1 MKTRKRALKTDVRR
15 RSPTWDRMKF
25 IVLILFLLGILVSAK
40 VGAPFTTLE
49 QALYDSWNETFGRV
63 LMIALPLEI
72 LRQIHYYI
80 SEKAGAYNRF
90 WAKGVFGGME
100 RQAHRR
106 FKPWTRFRL
115 GRYVRIIVFLLI
127 LGAVVDY
134 FVADTNGP
142 IETLIQLPNILA
154 RNLQQFIF
162 FLFYP
167 ILLISQFVALF
178 WFLSRGGVDTVMPE
192 EIETRYSDVWGQDHV
207 LDLVR
212 ENVGFLE
219 KPDEIEAKGGYI
231 PGGILLWGPPGTG
244 KTLIAEATAGEVGLP
259 FVFVEPGAFINMFF
273 GVGILKVKGLFRK
286 LRKMALR
293 HGGVVVFFDEADA
306 LGSRGALP
314 QGGGPPQP
322 AAPLTFGMHCNGAFY
337 LSPQSLAV
345 IQEAGAPADRVP
357 ASYPPPRT
365 EEGSGSLINRIIM
378 GGGMGGGGMGTL
390 QALLTEISGL
400 KKPRGITNK
409 ARKALGMKPK
419 PPPKYRIFIM
429 MATNLPSVLD
439 PALLRPGRIDRIY
452 KVGYPTKDGRVR
464 TYQGYLNKVTH
475 SINDEQVDE
484 LAAKTPYY
492 SGAKIKDLV
501 NEALILAKRDDRD
514 VVEWEDIWKAKTL
527 KEMGPAEGF
536 EYVER
541 EEFAV
546 AIHEASHAVAGHLLK
561 PHHAIDMA
569 TIERRGETGGF
580 VSSIPLED
588 RFVQWKTELE
598 ADIKTGLAS
607 LAGERMFF
615 GDDNSMGVGGD
626 LRNATHM
633 MSSMIGVWGMGDNIA
648 SMSGMP
654 RHALDQ
660 PPDPTDKIAQTMS
673 AQIERGL
680 QALYREVYDLL
691 EEHKAA
697 VFNVAVRLQEK
708 KTISG
713 REVAEII
720 GIEAG
725 AVAREKPVGFAAV
738 SAEDHRSALG
748 LPPPEEEAETQPVAE
763 ADEEQPGSDGHL
775 DGQPPLTAAVQDGQP
790 AQDEHLEAAQDGQPS
805 PDGHSDGGGASEAT
819 SEDSRTPPDDGA
831 EAAAP
836 IQDNGQPAPEPK
848 TPLPRRSRWK
858 LLRRRP

>member
-1 MKTRKRALKTDVRR
+1 MDNQYEKVKGFRMKTDVRR

-25 IVLILFLLGILVSAK
+25 IVLILFFLAILVSAK
-40 VGAPFTTLE
+40 VNGPFTTFS
-49 QALYDSWNETFGRV
+49 QAIGETWGETFGRI
-63 LMIALPLEI
+63 LIIALPLEI
-72 LRQIHYYI
+72 LRQIHYYV
-80 SEKAGAYNRF
+80 SEKRGAYNRF
-90 WAKGVFGGME
+90 WAEGFFGGME

-115 GRYVRIIVFLLI
+115 GRYVRVLVFLLI
-127 LGAVVDY
+127 VGAVVDY
-134 FVADTNGP
+134 FVADVSSP
-142 IETLIQLPNILA
+142 IEALIQLPRILA
-154 RNLQQFIF
+154 RNLQQFIM

-167 ILLISQFVALF
+167 LFLILQFGALF

-207 LDLVR
+207 LELVQ

-286 LRKMALR
+286 LRKLALR

-306 LGSRGALP
+306 LGSRGALA

-322 AAPLTFGMHCNGAFY
+322 SHPLTDASGCNGFSY
-337 LSPQSLAV
+337 LSPPAMNIVGDDLSTPV
-345 IQEAGAPADRVP
+345 RAGSQPDEPHRPRRADRV
-357 ASYPPPRT
+357 
-365 EEGSGSLINRIIM
+365 IM

-400 KKPRGITNK
+400 KKPRGITNRI
-409 ARKALGMKPK
+409 RKMLGMKPK

-452 KVGYPTKDGRVR
+452 KVGYPTKEGRKR
-464 TYQGYLNKVTH
+464 TFEGYLAKVDHNLTDGQ
-475 SINDEQVDE
+475 IDE

-501 NEALILAKRDDRD
+501 NEALILAKRNDRD
-514 VVEWEDIWKAKTL
+514 TIEWGDVWRAKTL

-546 AIHEASHAVAGHLLK
+546 AIHEASHAVAAHLLK
-561 PHHAIDMA
+561 SHANIDVA
-569 TIERRGETGGF
+569 TIERRGDVGGF
-580 VSSIPLED
+580 VSYIALED

-598 ADIKTGLAS
+598 VDIKVSLAS

-615 GDDNSMGVGGD
+615 EGDNSMGVGGD
-626 LRNATHM
+626 LRNATAIE
-633 MSSMIGVWGMGDNIA
+633 SRMIGVWGMGDNIA
-648 SMSGMP
+648 SSAGMP
-654 RHALDQ
+654 KHALDQ
-660 PPDPTDKIAQTMS
+660 PPDPTGKIAKNMNS
-673 AQIERGL
+673 QIEQRL
-680 QALYREVYDLL
+680 QVLYEDVYAML
-691 EEHKAA
+691 EDYKMA
-697 VFNVAVRLQEK
+697 VFDVAVRLQEK

-713 REVAEII
+713 DEVAEII
-720 GIEAG
+720 GVEAG
-725 AVAREKPVGFAAV
+725 AVTREKPVGFAAISV
-738 SAEDHRSALG
+738 DDHRHAL
-748 LPPPEEEAETQPVAE
+748 
-763 ADEEQPGSDGHL
+763 
-775 DGQPPLTAAVQDGQP
+775 
-790 AQDEHLEAAQDGQPS
+790 
-805 PDGHSDGGGASEAT
+805 
-819 SEDSRTPPDDGA
+819 
-831 EAAAP
+831 AAAGKG
-836 IQDNGQPAPEPK
+836 DENGQPATRTPVPE
-848 TPLPRRSRWK
+848 SV
-858 LLRRRP
+858 

>member
-1 MKTRKRALKTDVRR
+1 MKTDVRR

-25 IVLILFLLGILVSAK
+25 IVLILFFLAVLISAK
-40 VGAPFTTLE
+40 VSAPFTTWN
-49 QALYDSWNETFGRV
+49 QALIDTWNETFGRV
-63 LMIALPLEI
+63 LMIALPLEV
-72 LRQIHYYI
+72 LRQIHYYV
-80 SEKAGAYNRF
+80 SEKIGAYNRF
-90 WAKGVFGGME
+90 WAHRFFGGME

-115 GRYVRIIVFLLI
+115 GRYVRILVFLLI

-134 FVADTNGP
+134 FVADVNGP
-142 IETLIQLPNILA
+142 IEALIQLPRILA
-154 RNLQQFIF
+154 RNFQQFIF

-167 ILLISQFVALF
+167 LFLIMQFGALF

-192 EIETRYSDVWGQDHV
+192 EIETRYTDVWGQDHV

-314 QGGGPPQP
+314 QGEGPPQP
-322 AAPLTFGMHCNGAFY
+322 ISPLDPTSRCNASAY
-337 LSPQSLAV
+337 LSPQSLSIIEGEHERRRPATD
-345 IQEAGAPADRVP
+345 QPRQRAAGRLD
-357 ASYPPPRT
+357 
-365 EEGSGSLINRIIM
+365 RIIM

-409 ARKALGMKPK
+409 FRKMLGMKPK
-419 PPPKYRIFIM
+419 PPPKYRIFIL
-429 MATNLPSVLD
+429 MATNLPTVLD

-452 KVGYPTKDGRVR
+452 KVGYPTKEGRLR
-464 TYQGYLNKVTH
+464 TFEGYLGKVTH
-475 SINDEQVDE
+475 NITDEQIDE

-501 NEALILAKRDDRD
+501 NEALILAQRDDRD
-514 VVEWEDIWKAKTL
+514 TVEWEDIWKAKTL

-546 AIHEASHAVAGHLLK
+546 AIHEASHAVAAHLLK
-561 PHHAIDMA
+561 SHANIDLA
-569 TIERRGETGGF
+569 TIERRGDVGGF
-580 VSSIPLED
+580 VSYVALED
-588 RFVQWKTELE
+588 RFVQWKSELE
-598 ADIKTGLAS
+598 VDIKVSLAS

-615 GDDNSMGVGGD
+615 KEDNSMGVGGD
-626 LRNATHM
+626 LRNATM
-633 MSSMIGVWGMGDNIA
+633 IESRMIGVWGMGDNITSHA
-648 SMSGMP
+648 GMP

-660 PPDPTDKIAQTMS
+660 PPDPTHKIAETMAS
-673 AQIERGL
+673 QVERRL
-680 QALYREVYDLL
+680 RRLYDEVYEMI
-691 EEHKAA
+691 EEHKTA

-708 KTISG
+708 QTISG
-713 REVAEII
+713 DEVAEII

-725 AVAREKPVGFAAV
+725 SVTKNKPVGFAAV
-738 SAEDHRSALG
+738 SVEDHRVALG
-748 LPPPEEEAETQPVAE
+748 L
-763 ADEEQPGSDGHL
+763 
-775 DGQPPLTAAVQDGQP
+775 
-790 AQDEHLEAAQDGQPS
+790 
-805 PDGHSDGGGASEAT
+805 
-819 SEDSRTPPDDGA
+819 
-831 EAAAP
+831 AAP
-836 IQDNGQPAPEPK
+836 ETTDNGQPASAEDEQPVPADQPEPEPVA
-848 TPLPRRSRWK
+848 TRE
-858 LLRRRP
+858 

>member
-1 MKTRKRALKTDVRR
+1 MKTDVRR

-25 IVLILFLLGILVSAK
+25 IILILFFLAVGMSAK
-40 VGAPFTTLE
+40 VNAPFTTFT
-49 QALYDSWNETFGRV
+49 QALQDTWNETFGRI
-63 LMIALPLEI
+63 LIIALPLEI
-72 LRQIHYYI
+72 LRQFHYYV
-80 SEKAGAYNRF
+80 SEKVGGYNRF
-90 WAKGVFGGME
+90 WSHGFFGGME

-115 GRYVRIIVFLLI
+115 GRYVRILVFLLI
-127 LGAVVDY
+127 LGAIVDY
-134 FVADTNGP
+134 FVADVSSP
-142 IETLIQLPNILA
+142 IEALINLPHILT
-154 RNLQQFIF
+154 RNLQQFIM

-167 ILLISQFVALF
+167 LFLIMQFAALF

-207 LDLVR
+207 LDLVQ

-244 KTLIAEATAGEVGLP
+244 KTLIAEATAGEVGIP
-259 FVFVEPGAFINMFF
+259 FVFVEPGAFVNMFM

-286 LRKMALR
+286 LRKLALR
-293 HGGVVVFFDEADA
+293 HGGVIVFFDEADA
-306 LGSRGALP
+306 LGSRGALA

-322 AAPLTFGMHCNGAFY
+322 AHPLADMSGCNGTSY
-337 LSPQSLAV
+337 LSAQSMSIIEDGYATARAPSAETGNPN
-345 IQEAGAPADRVP
+345 QGALLD
-357 ASYPPPRT
+357 
-365 EEGSGSLINRIIM
+365 RIIV

-409 ARKALGMKPK
+409 IRKMLGMKPK

-452 KVGYPTKDGRVR
+452 KVGYPTKEGRKR
-464 TYQGYLNKVTH
+464 TFEGYLAKVDH
-475 SINDEQVDE
+475 SLTRHQIDE

-514 VVEWEDIWKAKTL
+514 TIRWEDIWKAKTL

-546 AIHEASHAVAGHLLK
+546 AIHEASHAVAAHLLK
-561 PHHAIDMA
+561 AHHNIDVA
-569 TIERRGETGGF
+569 TIERRGDVGGF
-580 VSSIPLED
+580 VSYIALED

-598 ADIKTGLAS
+598 VDIKVSLAS

-615 GDDNSMGVGGD
+615 DGDNSMGVGGD
-626 LRNATHM
+626 LRNGTTIA
-633 MSSMIGVWGMGDNIA
+633 SRMIGVWGMGENIA
-648 SMSGMP
+648 SSAGLP
-654 RHALDQ
+654 QHLLDQ
-660 PPDPTDKIAQTMS
+660 PPDPTGDIAKSMNSQV
-673 AQIERGL
+673 ERRL
-680 QALYREVYDLL
+680 RRLYDDVYDMI
-691 EEHKAA
+691 EEYKSA
-697 VFNVAVRLQEK
+697 VYNVAVRLQKK

-713 REVAEII
+713 DEVARII
-720 GIEAG
+720 GVEAG
-725 AVAREKPVGFAAV
+725 AVTKSKPIGFAAV
-738 SAEDHRSALG
+738 SVDDYRHVLG
-748 LPPPEEEAETQPVAE
+748 TGIGANGPGVGSNGPGIESKGPGIESKA
-763 ADEEQPGSDGHL
+763 PGSG
-775 DGQPPLTAAVQDGQP
+775 PR
-790 AQDEHLEAAQDGQPS
+790 AQSKPTRQ
-805 PDGHSDGGGASEAT
+805 
-819 SEDSRTPPDDGA
+819 
-831 EAAAP
+831 
-836 IQDNGQPAPEPK
+836 
-848 TPLPRRSRWK
+848 
-858 LLRRRP
+858 